1 MKKES
6 MVVRIGLDDTD
17 HPDSGCTTYS
27 FDSLLKELSKIEGV
41 IVRERMLVRLWPYAS
56 RRTRGNGALS
66 AKIDIPS
73 TSKEEFMFTC
83 SAWFD
88 ELMSDIS
95 NLPDD
100 QNSPSPALL
109 ISFGKVPE
117 KWYWEAVR
125 GQVRLEHREEEV
137 TASGITVLSHPNK
150 WGIIGA
156 SAAISW
162 RPPRNHSWELVAW
175 RKTELIGSKRTVSKN
190 SVMKLSELF
199 PDTFLNRDPT
209 VDKGI
214 IAPRTP
220 CPVLYGIR
228 GANQEAIESAHSW
241 LQDIASNEKCD
252 LWASHLSNQLSDDH
266 LSGPSRGTV
275 ISEPNVTK
283 GAHASLRVISEGSG
297 ETLVAFSEGGPVNR
311 LLRQLSPGDLVSW
324 MGLRS
329 PDESIHLEKLKIVS
343 ASPRITSRPTCC
355 GKTMRSKGRNQD
367 LSCDKCKRKT
377 PKYWLSEEWS
387 PDVTITF
394 DGWTQP
400 PPSQR
405 RHLSMPLE
413 HGIPA

>member
-1 MKKES
+1 MNKDNLI
-6 MVVRIGLDDTD
+6 VRIGLDDTD
-17 HPDSGCTTYS
+17 HPDSGCTTHS
-27 FDSLLKELSKIEGV
+27 FDSLLKILSKIEGV
-41 IVRERMLVRLWPYAS
+41 KVLDRMLVRLWPYAS

-66 AKIDIPS
+66 ARIDLLS
-73 TSKEEFMFTC
+73 TSKDNFMAAC
-83 SAWFD
+83 STWFD
-88 ELMSDIS
+88 SLLSDIS
-95 NLPDD
+95 NLPEH

-109 ISFGKVPE
+109 ISFGKAPE
-117 KWYWEAVR
+117 RWYWEAVR
-125 GQVRLEHREEEV
+125 GQVRINHRYEEV
-137 TASGITVLSHPNK
+137 TASGITVFCHPDK

-156 SAAISW
+156 SSAISW
-162 RPPRNHSWELVAW
+162 EPPGGHSWELIAW
-175 RKTELIGSKRTVSKN
+175 RKKELIGTVRIVSKD
-190 SVMKLSELF
+190 SVKEMSKLF
-199 PDTFLNRDPT
+199 PDTFVNRDPT

-228 GANQEAIESAHSW
+228 GANQEAIESAHNW
-241 LQDIASNEKCD
+241 MQAIDNNEKCD
-252 LWASHLSNQLSDDH
+252 FWASHMTNQLSDDH
-266 LSGPSRGTV
+266 LLGPSFGTV
-275 ISEPNVTK
+275 ISEPQVVK
-283 GAHASLRVISEGSG
+283 GAHASLRVISEGTG

-324 MGLRS
+324 MGLKS

-343 ASPRITSRPTCC
+343 ASPRITSRPKCC

-367 LSCDKCKRKT
+367 LSCDKCKRKIS
-377 PKYWLSEEWS
+377 KYWLSEEWS
-387 PDVTITF
+387 PDIQISY